1 MAISI
6 IVPVLNEAATLR
18 GVLAQLRACSPEGE
32 IIVVDGGSTDGGVE
46 IARQLA
52 GSVLVSAPGRAV
64 QMNVGA
70 KAARRDILWFV
81 HADSTVS
88 AYLPVAIETALL
100 DQNVV
105 GGCFRL
111 RLDSP

>member
-6 IVPVLNEAATLR
+6 IVPILNEAANLR
-18 GVLAQLRACSPEGE
+18 GVLAQLRACSADGE
-32 IIVVDGGSTDGGVE
+32 MIVVDGGSSDGGAE
-46 IARQLA
+46 IARQL
-52 GSVLVSAPGRAV
+52 GHYVLESEAGRAV

-88 AYLPVAIETALL
+88 AYLPGAIETALL

-105 GGCFRL
+105 
-111 RLDSP
+111 